1 MKMKEVCVSEYLI
14 HSFIC
19 SFFPLLFI
27 SQQSCQ
33 WRSASYFIRE
43 ETSRLGLKEKLS
55 RSPSNEANH
64 PGLQP
69 RPLDSKSIIFTSLS
83 ILFIYGG
90 EWVRRRETIATKPS
104 PELAEFFLKNAH
116 LNSIEIV
123 LYAYKTKI
131 SKVDYIFNKNTMYG
145 LLADQPPPSIQ
156 FLLQPVAHGIGACA
170 LGKHV
175 RVWLKQEAD
184 L

>member
-1 MKMKEVCVSEYLI
+1 MKEVCVSKYLT

-33 WRSASYFIRE
+33 WGSASYFIRE
-43 ETSRLGLKEKLS
+43 GTSRLGLKEKLS

-64 PGLQP
+64 PGRQH
-69 RPLDSKSIIFTSLS
+69 RPLDSKSIIFTLLS
-83 ILFIYGG
+83 ILFIYGS

-104 PELAEFFLKNAH
+104 PELAEFFLKTSN
-116 LNSIEIV
+116 LNSIEI
-123 LYAYKTKI
+123 LSYTHKTKV
-131 SKVDYIFNKNTMYG
+131 SKVDYIFNKNAMYG
-145 LLADQPPPSIQ
+145 LLAGQPPPSIQ

-175 RVWLKQEAD
+175 RVWLKQKAD